1 VLEGFLEV
9 VARYNET
16 GVPAWEFEPGVY
28 TSPAKWIPYFGPDF
42 IPEVTIRR
50 EKVGPRK
57 QPFVLWIAGC
67 ASTTGLYTSAEAEE
81 IRDRD
86 LMQIVGRSVLGGSRA
101 VIWQYHY
108 EKPDF
113 DTTLQAPN
121 GFVPET
127 SPLAYNCTCG
137 DPALHRQGF
146 VGSCPDLDNV
156 PVETLTIP
164 SDGST
169 VTTTGYYT
177 SNATY
182 RIEVSGTYRWGICDS
197 LNCPESA
204 ECSYQRWG
212 DAEYLT
218 DDCWSSHFAD
228 FHGVDISVVV
238 DEEHVDWGPF
248 SPDHV
253 YSIEKNGRNAP
264 FSFQIADCT
273 SCYGD
278 NAGTLTVTIYEVS
291 R

>member
-1 VLEGFLEV
+1 VRTYRRWIDGRVLFADVEPPIEDPGSETFEICADANGRVIDPRGCGRNRAVLEGFLEV

-137 DPALHRQGF
+137 DRRFTGRASWGAVR
-146 VGSCPDLDNV
+146 
-156 PVETLTIP
+156 IW
-164 SDGST
+164 
-169 VTTTGYYT
+169 TT
-177 SNATY
+177 
-182 RIEVSGTYRWGICDS
+182 S
-197 LNCPESA
+197 L
-204 ECSYQRWG
+204 
-212 DAEYLT
+212 
-218 DDCWSSHFAD
+218 
-228 FHGVDISVVV
+228 
-238 DEEHVDWGPF
+238 
-248 SPDHV
+248 
-253 YSIEKNGRNAP
+253 
-264 FSFQIADCT
+264 
-273 SCYGD
+273 
-278 NAGTLTVTIYEVS
+278 S
-291 R
+291 RR